1 MTPPPANASTDEKL
15 FPVLSSFPDD
25 HRGSPLPTLSMITT
39 RIMELRKRR
48 GLMIA
53 LVAVDIGLPAIFLTI
68 RLISHAVSPKSF
80 APAGGYDIFTNL
92 VAGVMFIFGFIIAA
106 TLGCTAG
113 SVDLSEGV
121 FRHLVVTGRS
131 RAALY
136 FARIPAGL
144 AILVPIVLVGFT
156 IVCAVCVFAAP
167 SKLNYDGLTVPAS
180 LSKPELISW
189 AEESTNAGNV
199 VCAFNYQGPI
209 NVPLPC
215 GPNGGVIIKGGPGQ
229 PPATA
234 TATATK
240 AQIEALAGTIAA
252 EDYADYHNN
261 FLSPPFKLMVQS
273 LLWLELETTIGF
285 MVGLGLASLMGQ
297 RTVPVVLMII
307 LEIVLTPLLATAR
320 IAHLIN
326 FQRALVGL
334 AAAHVEPNGLPSVF
348 AHGGGGGGGGLIPES
363 TLLASLVIVAWLVV
377 WTALGAWR
385 MSRRDV

>member
-180 LSKPELISW
+180 LSKPALISW

-215 GPNGGVIIKGGPGQ
+215 GPNGAVIIKGGPGQ

-240 AQIEALAGTIAA
+240 AQIEALAGKIAA
-252 EDYADYHNN
+252 QDYADYHNN

-273 LLWLELETTIGF
+273 LLWLELETAIGF
-285 MVGLGLASLMGQ
+285 IVGLGLASLMGQ
-297 RTVPVVLMII
+297 RTVPVVLMVI

-334 AAAHVEPNGLPSVF
+334 AAAHVEPNGLPTVF
-348 AHGGGGGGGGLIPES
+348 AHGGGGGGSGLIPES